1 MRVRNRQMKAQNG
14 LCFYC
19 EQPMWLQDINGFC
32 ANYELSLDQA
42 LSLKCTAEHLIARTD
57 GGPDT
62 DENIVAACHYCNQER
77 HDEGDALAPPDF
89 KNFVLSELS
98 VGRWHGIQL
107 TKDKRA

>member
-1 MRVRNRQMKAQNG
+1 MRLRNRQMKAQDG

-32 ANYELSLDQA
+32 AKYELSRDQA

-62 DENIVAACHYCNQER
+62 DENIVAACHYCNQAR
-77 HDEGDALAPPDF
+77 HDGAEALAPRAF
-89 KNFVLSELS
+89 KHYVLEQLIA
-98 VGRWHGIQL
+98 GKWHGFQL
-107 TKDKRA
+107 TKNARA